1 MRALSRDLGLQDRFS
16 QFLSNPLPLALA
28 STSYRLPAITRS
40 QAKILRIHTMATL
53 PIPPGDH
60 LTPEQL
66 FLGHLKLVK
75 EIVAFCCRR
84 SRFSPQDAEDFEGTV
99 MIKLIEE
106 DYAVFRLFERRS
118 DIRTYLTIVIN
129 RLLLDFQN
137 HLWTKWRNSAEA
149 GRLGPI
155 AERLEK
161 LMVRDGLSFAEA
173 CHILWGEGVEMS
185 EDELAEIRAKLPI
198 KFTRRFVPEV
208 TLEGMISREPRPD
221 ERANQKEQHALVLR
235 VLRVVFREIQALP
248 AEDRLLVRMR
258 TEMTVANIARM
269 RGMDQKGL
277 YRRLDKIY
285 DRLRNALKKQDIRQ
299 KDIKDLLGDL
309 QPGFLDFQG

>member
-1 MRALSRDLGLQDRFS
+1 
-16 QFLSNPLPLALA
+16 
-28 STSYRLPAITRS
+28 
-40 QAKILRIHTMATL
+40 MATL
-53 PIPPGDH
+53 PSPPGDH

-66 FLGHLKLVK
+66 FLGHLKLVR

-84 SRFSPQDAEDFEGTV
+84 SKFSPQDAEDFEGTV

-106 DYAVFRLFERRS
+106 DYAVFRLFEGRS

-129 RLLLDFQN
+129 RLLLDYQN
-137 HLWTKWRNSAEA
+137 HLWTKWRSSAEA

-161 LMVRDGLSFAEA
+161 LMVRDGFSFAEA
-173 CHILWGEGVEMS
+173 CHILRGEGVEMS
-185 EDELAEIRAKLPI
+185 EDELAEIRAKLPPR
-198 KFTRRFVPEV
+198 FTRRFVTEE
-208 TLEGMISREPRPD
+208 TLQAMASRELQPD
-221 ERANQKEQHALVLR
+221 EQLDQKEQHALVLR

-248 AEDRLLVRMR
+248 AEDRLLVKMR
-258 TEMTVANIARM
+258 TELKVADIARM

-285 DRLRNALKKQDIRQ
+285 AKLRKALETQGIRRQ
-299 KDIKDLLGDL
+299 DIKDLLGDL

>member
-1 MRALSRDLGLQDRFS
+1 
-16 QFLSNPLPLALA
+16 
-28 STSYRLPAITRS
+28 
-40 QAKILRIHTMATL
+40 MATL
-53 PIPPGDH
+53 PTPPGDD

-84 SRFSPQDAEDFEGTV
+84 SKFSPEDAEDFQQTV

-106 DYAVFRLFERRS
+106 DYAVFRLFEGRS
-118 DIRTYLTIVIN
+118 DIRTYLTVVIN
-129 RLLLDFQN
+129 RLLLDYQN
-137 HLWTKWRNSAEA
+137 HLWTKWRSSAEA

-161 LMVRDGLSFAEA
+161 LMVRDGLFFGEA
-173 CHILWGEGVEMS
+173 CHILQGEGVEMS
-185 EDELAEIRAKLPI
+185 EDELAEIRAKLPP
-198 KFTRRFVPEV
+198 KFTRRFVTEE
-208 TLEGMISREPRPD
+208 TLQTMASRELGPGEKLD
-221 ERANQKEQHALVLR
+221 QKEQRTLVLR

-258 TEMTVANIARM
+258 TELKVADIARM
-269 RGMDQKGL
+269 RGMDQKRL

-285 DRLRNALKKQDIRQ
+285 ARLRKTLEKQGIRR
-299 KDIKDLLGDL
+299 KDVEELLGDL